1 MAKLTRRATRQ
12 ALESL
17 CDLYTLR
24 LWDDL
29 TNHLVGSLP
38 TLIPTEICSHNGMNP
53 SRRHA
58 AYRMWPPAQ
67 LMTPDAPEA
76 FETILRSHSVENRHA
91 ARAAVLERTG
101 HPWNH
106 SRPKILHY

>member
-12 ALESL
+12 ALEYL
-17 CDLYTLR
+17 RDLYAFR

-29 TNHLVGSLP
+29 STHLADSLS
-38 TLIPTEICSHNGMNP
+38 TLIPTEICSHNDMNP

-67 LMTPDAPEA
+67 SMIPDTPEA
-76 FETILRSHSVENRHA
+76 FGQVYGRLGVENRHA
-91 ARAAVLERTG
+91 AVAMALGKVGRF
-101 HPWNH
+101 
-106 SRPKILHY
+106 